1 MVSIGHLFATAK
13 RLNLLAVSIDN
24 RDTQETMPRPIRRC
38 RRCRHALPPW
48 SRVDARYCGD
58 TCRQRAHR
66 EWRRASR
73 APVCEAGPIGVVAEK
88 GFDKQ
93 TQIDS
98 IEALMSA
105 LDRTSERVM
114 LNVGKIMKPGA

>member
-73 APVCEAGPIGVVAEK
+73 SPRCEAGPIEVR
-88 GFDKQ
+88 DQ
-93 TQIDS
+93 HTQITDL
-98 IEALMSA
+98 EALMAS
-105 LDRTSERVM
+105 LDTVSDRVM
-114 LNVGKIMKPGA
+114 AAVTRIAKSR